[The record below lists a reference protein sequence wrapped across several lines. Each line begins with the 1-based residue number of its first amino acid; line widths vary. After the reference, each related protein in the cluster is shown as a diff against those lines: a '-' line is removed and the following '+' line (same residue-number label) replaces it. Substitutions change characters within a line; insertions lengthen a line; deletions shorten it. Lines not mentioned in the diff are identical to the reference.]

1 MITGMPRIAI
11 ASTDFPN
18 LISTFR
24 NKLGM
29 PVVDLSPNTVGSLGA
44 ALGMCTPEGGS
55 NIELMSP
62 ADPAKPL
69 SQSLQRFLDRRG
81 QGHFALM
88 LEAADP
94 DQEAEGLQ
102 ERGLNVMPLMEGAEG
117 RDVHPNSTH
126 GVLIRVYPID
136 SFSGPNVDS
145 IEGPEPTGLT
155 GINRVIIAV
164 KDLEAATDTYGSKFA
179 LEASRP
185 VQDGA
190 RGVSSVIC
198 TPPSGG
204 IIELVAVD
212 DLRKTFAASI
222 ERFIATR
229 GEGMYALVLGTDDLQ
244 QTATALAANGM
255 KTANVPGLEN
265 TLQLDADATFG
276 ARFFVSDIDSK

>member
-11 ASTDFPN
+11 ASADFPN

-24 NKLGM
+24 DKLAM
-29 PVVDLSPNTVGSLGA
+29 PVVDLSDKTVDSLGA
-44 ALGMCTPEGGS
+44 ALGMCTPAGGS

-62 ADPAKPL
+62 ADPETPL

-94 DQEAEGLQ
+94 DQEAEGLL
-102 ERGLNVMPLMEGAEG
+102 ERGLNVMPLMDGAGG

-126 GVLIRVYPID
+126 GVLVRVYPID
-136 SFSGPNVDS
+136 SFSGPNVDPA
-145 IEGPEPTGLT
+145 EGPQPTGLT

-164 KDLEAATDTYGSKFA
+164 KDLEAAADTYGRKFA
-179 LEASRP
+179 LEASQP
-185 VQDGA
+185 VEDSA

-204 IIELVAVD
+204 IIELVTVD
-212 DLRKTFAASI
+212 DPSKTFAASI
-222 ERFIATR
+222 DSFIATK
-229 GEGMYALVLGTDDLQ
+229 GEGMYALVLGTDDVQ
-244 QTATALAANGM
+244 QTATALSANGM

-265 TLQLDADATFG
+265 TLQLDAEATFG
-276 ARFFVSDIDSK
+276 ARFFVSDRD